1 MSHVALNMTDLN
13 GHRLELDFNGTKL
26 SVLDFARIFDG
37 ETPGKSFDRSVQ
49 FAQHA
54 EQLGFSRVWY
64 AEHHNMPT
72 IASSSPAILI
82 AHVAAHTEHIRLGAG
97 GIMLPNHSPYTI
109 AEQFGML
116 AELHPGRIDL
126 GLGRAPGTDQNTL
139 GRALRRSPAAAER
152 FPEDIIELQHYL
164 TDDSLIPGVRAI
176 PGAGTDVPLYIL
188 GSSLFGAQL
197 AAKLGLPYAFASH
210 FAPTHLDEAIAAYR
224 TEFQPSAVL
233 DKPYVI
239 AALNVVAADTSEQA
253 TQQWQAVRRQ
263 WVRNMVNTR
272 APISDAQLTE
282 FMDSYSAQQILDMLR
297 YTAHGNKAEVHAQ
310 IAQFQQRTG
319 ADELMLTFQA
329 PQWTDALHSMQLV
342 AEGTKELS

>member
-1 MSHVALNMTDLN
+1 MNDLI
-13 GHRLELDFNGTKL
+13 GHRLELEFNGAKL

-37 ETPGKSFDRSVQ
+37 ETPGKSFERSVQ

-82 AHVAAHTEHIRLGAG
+82 AHVAAHTEYIRLGAG
-97 GIMLPNHSPYTI
+97 GIMLPNHSPYII

-139 GRALRRSPAAAER
+139 GRALRRSPAAAEH
-152 FPEDIIELQHYL
+152 FPEDIIELQRYL
-164 TDDSLIPGVRAI
+164 TDDSQIPGVRAI
-176 PGAGTDVPLYIL
+176 PGAGTNVPLYIL
-188 GSSLFGAQL
+188 GSSLFGARL

-210 FAPTHLDEAIAAYR
+210 FAPTHLDEAIETYR
-224 TEFQPSAVL
+224 AEFQPSAIL
-233 DKPYVI
+233 DKPYII
-239 AALNVVAADTSEQA
+239 AAMNVVAADTSKHAEE
-253 TQQWQAVRRQ
+253 QWQAVRRK
-263 WVRNMVNTR
+263 WVRNMLNTKV
-272 APISDAQLTE
+272 PISEAQLTE
-282 FMDSYSAQQILDMLR
+282 FMESYGAQQILDMLR
-297 YTAHGNKAEVHAQ
+297 YTAHGDKAEVHTQ

-319 ADELMLTFQA
+319 TDELMLTFQG
-329 PQWTDALHSMQLV
+329 PRWTDALHSMQLV
-342 AEGTKELS
+342 AEGSKELS